1 MSKKLKN
8 SFSLIEVLVFITVLS
23 LVFIT
28 ATAVTIFSLRAMII
42 SQHKILATHYA
53 EEALE
58 WVKSEKEKDW
68 VNFTKLVYEDG
79 SETTYCIISFDWQII
94 GPCDKSYFLGTPNIF
109 LREVKLTNIGSNPV
123 VQTNVEVMVYWQEIN
138 DTYNV
143 TLKTSLKIL
152 E

>member
-1 MSKKLKN
+1 MGKTVKN
-8 SFSLIEVLVFITVLS
+8 SFSLIEVLVFITILS

-28 ATAVTIFSLRAMII
+28 ATAVTIFSLRALTI

-58 WVKSEKEKDW
+58 WVKSEKDKDW
-68 VNFTKLVYEDG
+68 LNFTQYASDAG
-79 SETTYCIISFDWQII
+79 ITYCIISFDWFTE
-94 GPCDKSYFLGTPNIF
+94 GACDDSYFLGTPNIF
-109 LREVKLTNIGSNPV
+109 LREVKLTNIGINPV
-123 VQTNVEVMVYWQEIN
+123 SQTDVEVVVHWQEIN